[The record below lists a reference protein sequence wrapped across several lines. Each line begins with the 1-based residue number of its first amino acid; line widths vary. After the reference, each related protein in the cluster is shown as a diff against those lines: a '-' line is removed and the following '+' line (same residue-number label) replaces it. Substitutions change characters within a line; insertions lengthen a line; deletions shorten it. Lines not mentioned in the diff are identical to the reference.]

1 MTANRPEVFAALANR
16 FVFVTLDGTIRAV
29 TLRLG
34 NCFNESS
41 SVDNDLINE
50 AVIDVRCL
58 TPEEV
63 RELVTGKP
71 RAR

>member
-1 MTANRPEVFAALANR
+1 MIANRPEVFAALANR
-16 FVFVTLDGTIRAV
+16 FCFVTLAGTIRAV

-34 NCFNESS
+34 NCFNEFS
-41 SVDNDLINE
+41 SVNNDLIDE
-50 AVIDVRCL
+50 GVINVRCL